1 MRALWVLAVLLPALL
16 PLAAAAQPVADFY
29 AKTRLV
35 VMVSFPPGDTY
46 DLYGRL
52 VAKAIVKYIPGSPS
66 YVVENQAGAGGR
78 TLANQLYGASPR
90 DGSVLGLV
98 NQGVPTDE
106 ALDQPGVRLKSKEF
120 AWIGSPYTPVN
131 VIFAWHTAPVMRFED
146 LLTHELIVGA
156 TGPSSPNFIYA
167 RILNG
172 VLGTHFRII
181 SGYPGT
187 GELNQGI
194 EHGEIEGRV
203 GVSWTSVKNSSD
215 WVASGKVRI
224 LAQIG
229 LARDPDLPNVPL
241 LHEFATN
248 AADRRL
254 LEFMSYSTAMGR
266 PFLVPPGVPPERV
279 AALRRAFDRAMQ
291 DPELLAEAQ
300 KARLDIAPMSG
311 EALQELVAKTVDTPA
326 DIRTRARR
334 DGALIK
340 KPSSPRGRGRIF

>member
-1 MRALWVLAVLLPALL
+1 MRALWVFSWLLASAL

-52 VAKAIVKYIPGSPS
+52 VAKHIVKYLPGNPGF
-66 YVVENQAGAGGR
+66 VVENQAGAGGR
-78 TLANQLYGASPR
+78 LLANQLYGAAAR

-120 AWIGSPYTPVN
+120 AWIGSPFTPVN
-131 VIFAWHTAPVMRFED
+131 VIFVWHTAPVREFKD
-146 LLTHELIVGA
+146 LLTQELIVGA
-156 TGPSSPNFIYA
+156 TGPSSPNYIYA

-172 VLGTHFRII
+172 VLGTHFKII
-181 SGYPGT
+181 TGYPGT
-187 GELNQGI
+187 GELNQSI
-194 EHGEIEGRV
+194 EHGEIYGRV
-203 GVSWTSVKNSSD
+203 GVSWTSVKNTSD
-215 WVASGKVRI
+215 WVATGKVRI

-229 LARDPDLPNVPL
+229 LARDPDLPQVPL
-241 LHEFATN
+241 LHEIAN
-248 AADRRL
+248 DPKDRAL

-266 PFLVPPGVPPERV
+266 PFLVPPGVPAERV
-279 AALRRAFDRAMQ
+279 EALRRAFDRAMK

-300 KARLDIAPMSG
+300 KARLDIAPMTG
-311 EALQELVAKTVDTPA
+311 EELQALVAKTVDTPA
-326 DIRTRARR
+326 EIRKRAR
-334 DGALIK
+334 DAMGL
-340 KPSSPRGRGRIF
+340 

>member
-1 MRALWVLAVLLPALL
+1 MRALGVLVCLVAALP

-29 AKTRLV
+29 AKTRLI

-52 VAKAIVKYIPGSPS
+52 VAKHIVKYLPGSPS

-120 AWIGSPYTPVN
+120 TWIGSPYTPVN
-131 VIFAWHTAPVMRFED
+131 VIFAWHTAPVMEFKD

-156 TGPSSPNFIYA
+156 TGPSSPNYIYA

-172 VLGTHFRII
+172 VLGTHFKII
-181 SGYPGT
+181 TGYPGT
-187 GELNQGI
+187 GELNQSI
-194 EHGEIEGRV
+194 EHGEIYGRV
-203 GVSWTSVKNSSD
+203 GVSWTSVKNTSD

-229 LARDPDLPNVPL
+229 LAKDPDLPNVPL
-241 LHEFATN
+241 LHEIATDP
-248 AADRRL
+248 ADRQL

-266 PFLVPPGVPPERV
+266 PFLVPPGVPKERSE
-279 AALRRAFDRAMQ
+279 ALRRAFDRAMH
-291 DPELLAEAQ
+291 DPDLLAEAQ
-300 KARLDIAPMSG
+300 KARLDIAPMTG
-311 EALQELVAKTVDTPA
+311 EELEELVAKTIDTPA
-326 DIRTRARR
+326 ETRKRAR
-334 DGALIK
+334 DAMGL
-340 KPSSPRGRGRIF
+340 